1 MNKILKRLTILL
13 AFTLCIGSLALAQRE
28 DWPRSLT
35 IGTASVGGTYFI
47 YGGGWAN
54 LIQQELGV
62 PTSTEVTGGPNQNML
77 LIQNRDAELG
87 MVTMGPAYEGWTGEG
102 DWTGGMELTDVRAL
116 FPMYSTPFHFIAI
129 ENTGI
134 NSVEDLNGRTV
145 GVGPAGGTPG
155 TYNPRFLDA
164 LGIQRTDR
172 FAGAS
177 DLASLLMDRQIDAF
191 AFAAGAPISAFLE
204 VEAQR
209 PSVIFAFTEEQ
220 IETLLEQFPYANRE
234 VIPASIYESLD
245 EDLPTV
251 GMYNFAV
258 GHKDLPEDFVYE
270 MVKAVF
276 ENQEF
281 LVQTHQSAM
290 ETRPENVGNNDVLPF
305 HPGAIR
311 YYNEIG
317 IEIPEHLYP
326 EGYSPEAS
334 N

>member
-1 MNKILKRLTILL
+1 MKRFVFTI
-13 AFTLCIGSLALAQRE
+13 IGLWLFVSFALAQRE
-28 DWPRSLT
+28 NWPSSLT

-62 PTSTEVTGGPNQNML
+62 TASTEVTGGPNQNML
-77 LIQNRDAELG
+77 LIQTGAVELG
-87 MVTMGPAYEGWTGEG
+87 MVTMGPAFEGWTGEG
-102 DWTGGMELTDVRAL
+102 DWTGGMEMRDVRAL
-116 FPMYSTPFHFIAI
+116 FPMYSTPFHFIALAHR
-129 ENTGI
+129 GI
-134 NSVEDLNGRTV
+134 SSVSDLNGRSV

-177 DLASLLMDRQIDAF
+177 DLASLLLDGQIDAF
-191 AFAAGAPISAFLE
+191 AFAAGLPVAAFLE

-209 PSVIFAFTEEQ
+209 DAVIFGFTEDEVA
-220 IETLLEQFPYANRE
+220 TLTELFPYANPF
-234 VIPASIYESLD
+234 VIPAGTYSSQTDDIL
-245 EDLPTV
+245 TV
-251 GMYNFAV
+251 SMYNFAV

-270 MVKAVF
+270 MLKALF
-276 ENQEF
+276 DNIDF
-281 LVQTHQSAM
+281 MISTHQSA
-290 ETRPENVGNNDVLPF
+290 EDTKPENLVNNTFLYW

-311 YYNEIG
+311 YYTELG
-317 IEIPEHLYP
+317 YEIPEELYP
-326 EGYSPEAS
+326 PEYRG

>member
-1 MNKILKRLTILL
+1 MNTMLKRLTILL
-13 AFTLCIGSLALAQRE
+13 VLAFLIGSTALAQRE
-28 DWPRSLT
+28 NWPRGLT

-62 PTSTEVTGGPNQNML
+62 PTSTEVTGGPNQNMQ
-77 LIQNRDAELG
+77 LIQNGDIELG

-102 DWTGGMELTDVRAL
+102 EWTGGMAMTDVRAL
-116 FPMYSTPFHFIAI
+116 FPMYSTPFHFIAL
-129 ENTGI
+129 EGSGI
-134 NSVEDLNGRTV
+134 TSVQDLNGRSV

-164 LGIQRTDR
+164 LGIERTDR

-177 DLASLLMDRQIDAF
+177 DLASLLMDGQIDAF

-209 PSVIFAFTEEQ
+209 PSMIFAFTEEE
-220 IETLLEQFPYANRE
+220 IEILLEQFPYANRE
-234 VIPASIYESLD
+234 VIPAGLYQSLD
-245 EDLPTV
+245 EDIATV

-258 GHKDLPEDFVYE
+258 GHADLPEDFVYE

-276 ENQEF
+276 ENQQF
-281 LVQTHQSAM
+281 LIETHQSAS
-290 ETRPENVGNNDVLPF
+290 ETRPENVDNNDVLPF

-317 IEIPEHLYP
+317 IDIPEHLYP

>member
-1 MNKILKRLTILL
+1 MSIL
-13 AFTLCIGSLALAQRE
+13 FSSLALAQRE
-28 DWPRSLT
+28 NWPSSLT

-62 PTSTEVTGGPNQNML
+62 TTSTEVTGGPNQNML
-77 LIQNRDAELG
+77 LIQTGAVELG
-87 MVTMGPAYEGWTGEG
+87 MVTMGPAFEGWMGEG
-102 DWTGGMELTDVRAL
+102 DWTGGMEMRDVRAL
-116 FPMYSTPFHFIAI
+116 FPMYSTPFHFVAIA
-129 ENTGI
+129 NRGI
-134 NSVEDLNGRTV
+134 SSVSDLQGRAV

-177 DLASLLMDRQIDAF
+177 DLASLLLDGQIDAF
-191 AFAAGAPISAFLE
+191 AFAAGLPVAAFLE

-209 PSVIFAFTEEQ
+209 DAVIFGFTEDEVA
-220 IETLLEQFPYANRE
+220 TLTELFPYVNPF
-234 VIPASIYESLD
+234 VIP
-245 EDLPTV
+245 V
-251 GMYNFAV
+251 GTYSSQTDDILTISMYNFAV

-270 MVKAVF
+270 MLKALF
-276 ENQEF
+276 DNIDF
-281 LVQTHQSAM
+281 MISTHQSA
-290 ETRPENVGNNDVLPF
+290 EDTKPENLVNNTFLYW

-311 YYNEIG
+311 YYTELG
-317 IEIPEHLYP
+317 YEIPEELYP
-326 EGYSPEAS
+326 PEYQG

>member
-1 MNKILKRLTILL
+1 VKRFVVVVAMSIL
-13 AFTLCIGSLALAQRE
+13 FTSLALAQRE
-28 DWPRSLT
+28 NWPSSLT

-62 PTSTEVTGGPNQNML
+62 TTSTEVTGGPNQNML
-77 LIQNRDAELG
+77 LIQTGAIELG
-87 MVTMGPAYEGWTGEG
+87 MVTMGPAFEGWMGEG
-102 DWTGGMELTDVRAL
+102 DWTGGMQMRDVRAL

-129 ENTGI
+129 ANRGI
-134 NSVEDLNGRTV
+134 SSVSDLQGRSV

-164 LGIQRTDR
+164 LGIRRTDR

-177 DLASLLMDRQIDAF
+177 DLASLLLDGQIDAF
-191 AFAAGAPISAFLE
+191 GFAAGLPIAAFLE

-209 PSVIFAFTEEQ
+209 NAVIFGFSEEEVATLTE
-220 IETLLEQFPYANRE
+220 LFPYATPF
-234 VIPASIYESLD
+234 VIPAGTYSSQT
-245 EDLPTV
+245 EDILTV
-251 GMYNFAV
+251 SMYNFAV

-270 MVKAVF
+270 MLRALF
-276 ENQEF
+276 DNIDF
-281 LVQTHQSAM
+281 MISTHQSAE
-290 ETRPENVGNNDVLPF
+290 ETKPENLVNNTFLYW

-311 YYNEIG
+311 YFTELG
-317 IEIPEHLYP
+317 FEIPEELYP
-326 EGYSPEAS
+326 PEYQG